1 MTVRRERR
9 GFTLVEL
16 LVVIAIIGILVGLL
30 LPAVQAAREA
40 ARRMQ
45 CSNNLKQ
52 LGLAALNY
60 ESAFK
65 KMPYRKGG
73 SDTASLS
80 NKGRR
85 SGFISILPY
94 IEGGSQYNTIEA
106 GQPPAI
112 PPGGPE
118 GWTGWAPW
126 NVSPS
131 FMKCPS
137 DPSASLVGRYN
148 SYAMS
153 IGDSMGR
160 WQWDLQDN
168 VSVRGMF
175 APQSRG
181 FSLATVTDGTSNTLM
196 YSERLIATGGYSLEF
211 GNAGPV
217 NNTSIL
223 HKNTVAEVANV
234 HANPQLCRTATNGQ
248 YLNAGVKHQGT
259 WGGNWQDG
267 QVMYVAFNTV
277 LPPNSPSCVHTITW
291 GDGEP
296 VVLPPTSNHTGG
308 VNASRVDGS
317 VAFIS
322 SSIDSG
328 NSSMGSPTWNEQ
340 GLSPYGVWGA
350 LGSKSG
356 SEVTSSLD

>member
-1 MTVRRERR
+1 MMFLRKRR

-60 ESAFK
+60 ESSYRK
-65 KMPYRKGG
+65 LPYRKGG
-73 SDTASLS
+73 SNTANLS

-85 SGFISILPY
+85 SGFIAILPF
-94 IEGGSQYNTIEA
+94 IEGGNMYQAIEA

-118 GWTGWAPW
+118 GWTGWGPW
-126 NVSPS
+126 NVSPG

-137 DPSASLVGRYN
+137 DPSATLVGRYN

-168 VSVRGMF
+168 NNVRGMF
-175 APQSRG
+175 APNSYAFAMG
-181 FSLATVTDGTSNTLM
+181 AVTDGTSNTLM
-196 YSERLIATGGYSLEF
+196 YSERLIATAGYSQEF
-211 GNAGPV
+211 GNNGPS
-217 NNTSIL
+217 NNTSIR
-223 HKNTVAEVANV
+223 HNSTVAQVANV
-234 HANPQLCRTATNGQ
+234 HANPQTCRAAMNGQ

-277 LPPNSPSCVHTITW
+277 LPPNAPSCVHTITW

-317 VAFIS
+317 VQFIS

-328 NSSMGSPTWNEQ
+328 NSTIGSPTWGEQ
-340 GLSPYGVWGA
+340 GASPYGVWGA
-350 LGSKSG
+350 LGSKNG
-356 SEVTSSLD
+356 GEVSASQD

>member
-1 MTVRRERR
+1 MMTVRRERR

-73 SDTASLS
+73 SDTANLS

-94 IEGGSQYNTIEA
+94 IEGGNQSNNIEA
-106 GQPPAI
+106 GQPPSI

-126 NVSPS
+126 NVSPG

-168 VSVRGMF
+168 VNVRGMF

-181 FSLATVTDGTSNTLM
+181 FSLAQVTDGTSNTLM

-211 GNAGPV
+211 GNAGPA

-223 HKNTVAEVANV
+223 YKL
-234 HANPQLCRTATNGQ
+234 QSLKLRTFMQIHNFVEQQRT
-248 YLNAGVKHQGT
+248 
-259 WGGNWQDG
+259 D
-267 QVMYVAFNTV
+267 
-277 LPPNSPSCVHTITW
+277 
-291 GDGEP
+291 
-296 VVLPPTSNHTGG
+296 
-308 VNASRVDGS
+308 
-317 VAFIS
+317 
-322 SSIDSG
+322 SI
-328 NSSMGSPTWNEQ
+328 
-340 GLSPYGVWGA
+340 
-350 LGSKSG
+350 
-356 SEVTSSLD
+356 